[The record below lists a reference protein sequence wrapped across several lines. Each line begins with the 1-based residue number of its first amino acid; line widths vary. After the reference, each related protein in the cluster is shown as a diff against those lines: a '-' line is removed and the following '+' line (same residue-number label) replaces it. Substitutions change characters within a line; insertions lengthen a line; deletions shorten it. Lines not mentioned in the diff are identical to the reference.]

1 MDTAIIMKGVIMT
14 DNTEML
20 KRLRGLITANG
31 YNEHSYTKHLGISAT
46 TFSDWRRGCTPSMET
61 LTRISI
67 DLDASL
73 DYVIFGKPEESSG
86 DPALTKKESAI
97 LTDFRKLPTIL
108 QDRAIAYVQGMTK
121 GYTLITG
128 QKNAES

>member
-1 MDTAIIMKGVIMT
+1 MDAAIILKGVFMT

-61 LTRISI
+61 LTRIAI
-67 DLDASL
+67 DLGASL
-73 DYVIFGKPEESSG
+73 DYMVFGKAEETPG
-86 DPALTKKESAI
+86 DPVLTKKETTI
-97 LTDFRKLPTIL
+97 LTDFRKLPIIL
-108 QDRAIAYVQGMTK
+108 QDRAIAYMQGMAE

-128 QKNAES
+128 RTNAES

>member
-1 MDTAIIMKGVIMT
+1 MDTAIIMKGVLMT

-73 DYVIFGKPEESSG
+73 DYVIFGKSEESVG
-86 DPALTKKESAI
+86 DPALTKNESAI
-97 LTDFRKLPTIL
+97 LSDFRKLPTIL
-108 QDRAIAYVQGMTK
+108 QDRAIAYVQGMTE